1 MYLVTGATGTIGR
14 PLVGAL
20 LSTGAAVRAVSRQP
34 VTDFPKN
41 VEVVPFDE
49 VSGALRGVESLFVH
63 PRASKDHVGEL
74 LALAAASGVGRVVV
88 MSAVNADDEPAQQ
101 PSRYNGDRNTEVERA
116 VVASGLPWVSVRP
129 SSFAMNSLTTWRK
142 QVAGGDIVFGP
153 YASFAEAV
161 IHEQDVADVIARAM
175 WDDGLLGRR
184 ITITGP
190 EAVSL
195 ERMVAVI
202 GKVIGRPLRY
212 QQIPAETAARAMIEH
227 GLGERFVRAL
237 MDRYAREL
245 DRTPTVTGEV
255 EAILGRPARPFATWV
270 ADHREEWS

>member
-1 MYLVTGATGTIGR
+1 MYLITGATGTIGR
-14 PLVGAL
+14 PLVSAL
-20 LSTGAAVRAVSRQP
+20 LSAGTTIRAVSRQP
-34 VTDFPKN
+34 AAGFPDD
-41 VEVVPFDE
+41 VEVVAFE
-49 VSGALRGVESLFVH
+49 EMNEALQGVDALFVH
-63 PRASKDHVGEL
+63 PRACKDQVGEL
-74 LALAAASGVGRVVV
+74 VRLAATYGVGRVVV
-88 MSAVNADDEPAQQ
+88 MSACNADDEPAHQ

-129 SSFAMNSLTTWRK
+129 SSFAMNTLAMWRK
-142 QVAGGDIVFGP
+142 QVAAGDTVFGP

-175 WDDGLLGRR
+175 WDDSLLGRR

-202 GKVIGRPLRY
+202 GDAIGKPLRF
-212 QQIPAETAARAMIEH
+212 QQVPVEAATRAMIGQ
-227 GLGERFVRAL
+227 GLDERFVLAL

-255 EAILGRPARPFATWV
+255 DAILGHPARSFATWA
-270 ADHREEWS
+270 ADHRAEWS

>member
-1 MYLVTGATGTIGR
+1 MYLITGATGTIGR
-14 PLVGAL
+14 PLVSAL
-20 LSTGAAVRAVSRQP
+20 LSAGTTIRAVSRQP
-34 VTDFPKN
+34 AAGFPDD
-41 VEVVPFDE
+41 VEVVAFE
-49 VSGALRGVESLFVH
+49 EMNEALQGVDALFVH
-63 PRASKDHVGEL
+63 PRACKDQVGEL
-74 LALAAASGVGRVVV
+74 VRLAATYGVGRVVV
-88 MSAVNADDEPAQQ
+88 MSACNADDEPAHQ

-129 SSFAMNSLTTWRK
+129 SSFAMNTLAMWRK
-142 QVAGGDIVFGP
+142 QVAAGDTVFGP

-175 WDDGLLGRR
+175 WDDSLLGRR

-202 GKVIGRPLRY
+202 GDAIGKPLRF
-212 QQIPAETAARAMIEH
+212 QQVPVEAATRAMIGQ
-227 GLGERFVRAL
+227 GLDERFVLAL

-245 DRTPTVTGEV
+245 DRTPTVTDEV
-255 EAILGRPARPFATWV
+255 NAILGRPARSFATWA
-270 ADHREEWS
+270 ADHRAEWS

>member
-1 MYLVTGATGTIGR
+1 MYLITGATGTIGR
-14 PLVGAL
+14 PLVSAL
-20 LSTGAAVRAVSRQP
+20 LSAGTTIRAVSRQP
-34 VTDFPKN
+34 AAGFPDD
-41 VEVVPFDE
+41 VEVVAFE
-49 VSGALRGVESLFVH
+49 EMNEALQGVDALFVH
-63 PRASKDHVGEL
+63 PRACKDQVGEL
-74 LALAAASGVGRVVV
+74 VRLAATYGVGRVVV
-88 MSAVNADDEPAQQ
+88 MSACNADDEPAHQ

-129 SSFAMNSLTTWRK
+129 SSFAMNTLAMWRK
-142 QVAGGDIVFGP
+142 QVAAGDTVFGP

-175 WDDGLLGRR
+175 WDDSLLGRR

-202 GKVIGRPLRY
+202 GDAIGKPLRF
-212 QQIPAETAARAMIEH
+212 QQVPVEAATRAMIGQ
-227 GLGERFVRAL
+227 GLDERFVLAL

-255 EAILGRPARPFATWV
+255 DAILGRPARSFATWA
-270 ADHREEWS
+270 ADHRAEWS